1 MELPQHIASFLLNKC
16 QRIELDLEGRIRS
29 SDDLLF
35 QASPYKGV
43 HWLELFDDTPPW
55 NSAPFG
61 RSFPEEF
68 TGVKT
73 RIGGYQGYFDFF
85 FIPYEQG
92 TTMLVRDPHAKSLET
107 RKKADINLIGSR
119 DQDEI
124 MPIDLNYLHG
134 VTGGDQQRMIEL
146 LDIFMQEVPAAVA
159 QLKSLVIQGDMQG
172 FQHIAHK
179 LQSNYRYLGIQ
190 DLLKLA
196 KQLERLAGNQS
207 KVHLLPHL
215 IQHLE
220 SKSGSL
226 NRSLSELKNNLST

>member
-1 MELPQHIASFLLNKC
+1 MELPQHIARFLLNKC
-16 QRIELDLEGRIRS
+16 QRIELDLEGQVRS

-35 QASPYKGV
+35 QASPYIGV
-43 HWLELFDDTPPW
+43 HWMELFDDTPPW
-55 NSAPFG
+55 TSVPFG

-68 TGVKT
+68 NGVKT

-85 FIPYEQG
+85 FIPYDQG
-92 TTMLVRDPHAKSLET
+92 TTMLIRDPHAKALEV
-107 RKKADINLIGSR
+107 RKGASSNLIGSP
-119 DQDEI
+119 DSDEV
-124 MPIDLNYLHG
+124 MPVDLNYLHG

-159 QLKSLVIQGDMQG
+159 QLKSLVGQGDMQR
-172 FQHIAHK
+172 FQHVAHK

-190 DLLKLA
+190 DLLMLA

-215 IQHLE
+215 VQHLE
-220 SKSGSL
+220 IKSGSL